1 MASAQGAA
9 TFSVV
14 AKDAAS
20 SVLRGVGK
28 EMGKLGKTGGA
39 VFKTLA
45 ATAAAVGAAISAAAF
60 ASLKFTKMAITA
72 AVQDD
77 AEQQKLI
84 ATLKARGL
92 TTEQATQRVNELIAA
107 GQKLAFTD
115 SETRAGIN
123 IASQYTKNYA
133 KQTAILTAAQNLA
146 RARNIS
152 LEAATKLVGKAYNG
166 NGAALK
172 AYGVDLK
179 KTITT
184 VKEKN
189 ATDKEGNLIID
200 RQVSQTTE
208 VIKGMEAV
216 RLITDKNAG
225 VAEAYAKT
233 FSGQFDQVRDSIN
246 ETIEAIGYAIGGG
259 EGLPTFTRLLE
270 GIRPV
275 LDDVLGEIN
284 KNLPNIQRFSRELVE
299 KFLAKLPGYVATAK
313 RELPILI
320 DKAKEFIG
328 SVAGF
333 GKDIASFLG
342 PDGLVTAG
350 IAGLGF
356 KMGGLGGAAGSV
368 FASEFI
374 KLGVDPITAS
384 ILGTIGGAVT
394 KSIADGLTNALIST
408 AMTKFLN
415 AFKGIPVSPSI
426 PTTVPG
432 VTPTGVPVQGGGGP
446 AGFIGNILKSLGI
459 AAAGVG
465 VAEVKRQVD
474 FRFQDLSKNILTDVF
489 GKDLGG
495 TLSSGLEGLMK
506 ITTKAGPFSAAI
518 DTLNRLDPGGKK
530 DVLGAG
536 GFFDSLL
543 PAVKNGVTEG
553 LQPLASTLGRD
564 VNFTNSTTI
573 TLDGAVVAKSVNRY
587 LGLTTSTS
595 NGTRN
600 GGR

>member
-1 MASAQGAA
+1 MASQQGAA

-20 SVLRGVGK
+20 SVLRSVGK
-28 EMGKLGKTGGA
+28 EMGSLGKTGGA

-45 ATAAAVGAAISAAAF
+45 VAAAAVTTAIGAAAA
-60 ASLKFTKMAITA
+60 ASLKFAKSAIQA
-72 AVQDD
+72 AIEDD

-92 TTEQATQRVNELIAA
+92 TTEEATKRVNELIAA

-146 RARNIS
+146 RSRNIS
-152 LEAATKLVGKAYNG
+152 LEQATKLVGKAYNG

-172 AYGVDLK
+172 AYGVNLK
-179 KTITT
+179 ETITT

-200 RQVSQTTE
+200 RQVSQTTQI
-208 VIKGMEAV
+208 IKGMEAV
-216 RLITDKNAG
+216 RLITEKNAG

-246 ETIEAIGYAIGGG
+246 ETVEAIGYAIGGG

-284 KNLPNIQRFSRELVE
+284 KNLPNIQRFSREMVE

-320 DKAKEFIG
+320 DKATQFIG

-342 PDGLVTAG
+342 PEGLVS
-350 IAGLGF
+350 AGLFGLGT
-356 KMGGLGGAAGSV
+356 KMGGLGGGLGAL
-368 FASEFI
+368 FAEQFI
-374 KLGVDPITAS
+374 KMGVDPITA
-384 ILGTIGGAVT
+384 TITSTIAGALTAGIVQ
-394 KSIADGLTNALIST
+394 GLAST
-408 AMTKFLN
+408 AASAAISKFLGL
-415 AFKGIPVSPSI
+415 FKNIPVTPSI

-432 VTPTGVPVQGGGGP
+432 VTPTGVPVPGGVNIAGIAKSVLTFLGGLGVVFTAQTALQDQAVGAMKKGEDPLWKTLTMPWTWPGAVGDILRGGP
-446 AGFIGNILKSLGI
+446 ELTKPI
-459 AAAGVG
+459 ADG
-465 VAEVKRQVD
+465 VATGMEP
-474 FRFQDLSKNILTDVF
+474 
-489 GKDLGG
+489 
-495 TLSSGLEGLMK
+495 MK
-506 ITTKAGPFSAAI
+506 AALI
-518 DTLNRLDPGGKK
+518 
-530 DVLGAG
+530 
-536 GFFDSLL
+536 
-543 PAVKNGVTEG
+543 
-553 LQPLASTLGRD
+553 GRD
-564 VNFTNSTTI
+564 INFSNQTTI
-573 TLDGAVVAKSVNRY
+573 TLDGAVVARSVDKH
-587 LGLTTSTS
+587 LGITTALTNPSRLTA
-595 NGTRN
+595 R
-600 GGR
+600 

>member
-1 MASAQGAA
+1 MASQQGAA

-20 SVLRGVGK
+20 SVLRSVGK
-28 EMGKLGKTGGA
+28 EMGSLGKTGGA

-45 ATAAAVGAAISAAAF
+45 VAAAAVTTAIGAAAA
-60 ASLKFTKMAITA
+60 ASLKFAKSAIQA
-72 AVQDD
+72 AIEDD

-92 TTEQATQRVNELIAA
+92 TTEEATKRVNELIAA

-146 RARNIS
+146 RSRNIS
-152 LEAATKLVGKAYNG
+152 LEQATKLVGKAYNG

-172 AYGVDLK
+172 AYGVNLK
-179 KTITT
+179 ETITT

-200 RQVSQTTE
+200 RQVSQTTQI
-208 VIKGMEAV
+208 IKGMEAV
-216 RLITDKNAG
+216 RLITEKNAG

-233 FSGQFDQVRDSIN
+233 FSGQFFQVRDSIN
-246 ETIEAIGYAIGGG
+246 ETVEAIGYAIGGG

-284 KNLPNIQRFSRELVE
+284 KNLPNIQRFSREMVE

-320 DKAKEFIG
+320 DKATQFIG

-342 PDGLVTAG
+342 PEGLVS
-350 IAGLGF
+350 AGLFGLGT
-356 KMGGLGGAAGSV
+356 KMGGLGGGLGAL
-368 FASEFI
+368 FAEQFI
-374 KLGVDPITAS
+374 KMGVDPITA
-384 ILGTIGGAVT
+384 TITSTIAGALTAGIVQ
-394 KSIADGLTNALIST
+394 GLAST
-408 AMTKFLN
+408 AASAAISKFLGL
-415 AFKGIPVSPSI
+415 FKNIPVTPSI

-432 VTPTGVPVQGGGGP
+432 VTPTGVPVPGGVNIAGIAKSVLTFLGGLGVVFTAQTALQDQAVGAMKKGEDPLWKTLTMPWTWPGAVGDILRGGP
-446 AGFIGNILKSLGI
+446 ELTKPI
-459 AAAGVG
+459 ADG
-465 VAEVKRQVD
+465 VATGMEP
-474 FRFQDLSKNILTDVF
+474 
-489 GKDLGG
+489 
-495 TLSSGLEGLMK
+495 MK
-506 ITTKAGPFSAAI
+506 AALI
-518 DTLNRLDPGGKK
+518 
-530 DVLGAG
+530 
-536 GFFDSLL
+536 
-543 PAVKNGVTEG
+543 
-553 LQPLASTLGRD
+553 GRD
-564 VNFTNSTTI
+564 INFSNQTTI
-573 TLDGAVVAKSVNRY
+573 TLDGAVVARSVDKH
-587 LGLTTSTS
+587 LGITTALTNPSRLTA
-595 NGTRN
+595 R
-600 GGR
+600 

>member
-225 VAEAYAKT
+225 VAGAYAKT

-246 ETIEAIGYAIGGG
+246 ETVEAIGYAIGGG

-284 KNLPNIQRFSRELVE
+284 KNLPNIQRFGRELVE

-320 DKAKEFIG
+320 DKATKFIG

-342 PDGLVTAG
+342 PEGLVS
-350 IAGLGF
+350 AGLFGLGT
-356 KMGGLGGAAGSV
+356 KMGGLGGGLGAL
-368 FASEFI
+368 FAEQFI
-374 KLGVDPITAS
+374 KMGVDPITATITS
-384 ILGTIGGAVT
+384 TIAGALTAGIVQGLASTAASAAISKFLGLF
-394 KSIADGLTNALIST
+394 KSI
-408 AMTKFLN
+408 
-415 AFKGIPVSPSI
+415 PVTPSI
-426 PTTVPG
+426 PVAVPG
-432 VTPTGVPVQGGGGP
+432 GTPTGVPVPGGGGI
-446 AGFIGNILKSLGI
+446 AGI
-459 AAAGVG
+459 AKSV
-465 VAEVKRQVD
+465 
-474 FRFQDLSKNILTDVF
+474 LTF
-489 GKDLGG
+489 LGG
-495 TLSSGLEGLMK
+495 LGVVFTAQTALQDQAVGAMEKGQDPLWKTLTMPWTWPGAVGDILRGGPEL
-506 ITTKAGPFSAAI
+506 TKPIA
-518 DTLNRLDPGGKK
+518 D
-530 DVLGAG
+530 
-536 GFFDSLL
+536 
-543 PAVKNGVTEG
+543 GVTTGMEPMKAA
-553 LQPLASTLGRD
+553 LLGRD
-564 VNFTNSTTI
+564 INFSNSTTL
-573 TLDGAVVAKSVNRY
+573 TLDGAVVAQSVNKY